1 VVLPGSSS
9 LVEVL
14 RSTLKQLEQNEDLAS
29 DDPAL
34 AELKGSIVR
43 AITELEIGKT
53 PKFPIQQRILWI
65 TPKPRTVQLDSHAA
79 SPPDPD
85 SDVHAAVDEDLSAK
99 PVAASVGKPARKAR
113 TRSAS
118 GRRSG

>member
-1 VVLPGSSS
+1 MLPSSYS

-14 RSTLKQLEQNEDLAS
+14 RSTLQKLEQNEDLAS

-53 PKFPIQQRILWI
+53 PRFPSQQRILWI
-65 TPKPRTVQLDSHAA
+65 APKPRTIQLD
-79 SPPDPD
+79 PDPAPEP
-85 SDVHAAVDEDLSAK
+85 SLAEDEALPAK
-99 PVAASVGKPARKAR
+99 PVAASAGKASSRKPR
-113 TRSAS
+113 NRVAS